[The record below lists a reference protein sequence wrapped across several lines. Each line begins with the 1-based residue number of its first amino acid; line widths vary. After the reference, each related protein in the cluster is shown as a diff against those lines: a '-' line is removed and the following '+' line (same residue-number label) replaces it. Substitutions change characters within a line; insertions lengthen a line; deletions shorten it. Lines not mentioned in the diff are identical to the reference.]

1 MFLAPQQESL
11 PTEQSSK
18 EELMSST
25 RKARIFTRMVG
36 IFIMVTVL
44 IGVTWVTSLMYFYKR
59 SDRASTAHSVANE
72 IDIWMLQ
79 ARRNEKDSQ
88 LRDIRTKD
96 FYENGTGTNL
106 ALHAQSVGQVMGS
119 IDKLDALHQVKN
131 SQTIADLRSSVKA
144 YDDAFGRLVAAYRQ
158 RGFADWG
165 AEGAWRVA
173 AHDIEDK
180 LSRINS
186 PALTISLLTIRRN
199 EKDYLL
205 RADQTYVDQ
214 LNAEVENLRAGAG
227 RLSEPT
233 RSAVLGDIDTYQG
246 TVKNYLDLQNQI
258 GLTENDGLQGTMRD
272 AIHKVEP
279 LVASVVEETKNV
291 SQSDQAYRNLLI
303 AILAI
308 TLGGLLV
315 GGLVFAGFA
324 RSISNPIA
332 KMVGLLESLAEGDLR
347 TPVGEDLLKRSDEI
361 GVLAGAFN
369 ATSQRLRGMVTTIQ
383 DSAEQVAASSEQIT
397 GSAQSLA
404 EGAQSQASTLE
415 ETSASV
421 EELTASVEQVSEH
434 AMSQASAVEEGT
446 ASMAQVQKSIEE
458 VSTSLAEISGLANK
472 SVENAVEGSKAVQ
485 QVVTGINL
493 IAQGSERISGIV
505 NVISDIA
512 DQTNLLA
519 LNASI
524 EAARAGEHGRGFAV
538 VADEVSKLADKS
550 AASTKEIEGLIKES
564 IKNVSEG
571 VKTAVGSQVGMEQI
585 RSASQKVKDMIGAL
599 TDSMSQQVAA
609 IHQLAA
615 SLTNVS
621 EMSQS
626 ISAATEEQTTNARQ
640 VSKAVENVNDLTQSA
655 ASSAEEMSA
664 ATEQLSRMAQE
675 LQRLM
680 AQFKIKNGE
689 EAASGQAPRAAIGE
703 TGGTAGIKAVGAAD
717 LQLVS

>member
-1 MFLAPQQESL
+1 MG
-11 PTEQSSK
+11 SK
-18 EELMSST
+18 RRTKL
-25 RKARIFTRMVG
+25 FTQMLG
-36 IFIMVTVL
+36 IFIIVTIV
-44 IGVTWVTSLMYFYKR
+44 IGATWVASLMYFYKR

-79 ARRNEKDSQ
+79 ARRNEKDFQ
-88 LRDIRTKD
+88 LRDIRTAD
-96 FYENGTGTNL
+96 FYEKGTGPNL
-106 ALHAQSVGQVMGS
+106 AQHAKSLDSMLAA
-119 IDKLDALHQVKN
+119 IDKLDASHQVKN
-131 SQTIADLRSSVKA
+131 SKTIADLRSSVKA
-144 YDDAFGRLVAAYRQ
+144 YDVAFGKLVEAYRA

-173 AHDIEDK
+173 AHDIE
-180 LSRINS
+180 SRLAELKN
-186 PALTISLLTIRRN
+186 PALTISLLSVRRH

-205 RADQTYVDQ
+205 RADQSYIDQ
-214 LNAEVENLRAGAG
+214 LNAEVVNLRAGADRIG
-227 RLSEPT
+227 EPT
-233 RSAVLGDIDTYQG
+233 RSALLADIDKYQG
-246 TVKNYLDLQNQI
+246 SVQSYLDLQKQI
-258 GLTENDGLQGTMRD
+258 GLTETDGLQGVMRD

-279 LVASVVEETKNV
+279 LVASVVEETMKL
-291 SQSDQAYRNLLI
+291 SQSDQAYWNLLI

-308 TLGGLLV
+308 TFAGLVV
-315 GGLVFAGFA
+315 GGFVFGAFA
-324 RSISNPIA
+324 RSISNPIK
-332 KMVGLLESLAEGDLR
+332 KMVGLLQGVAEGDLR
-347 TPVGEDLLKRSDEI
+347 NPVGDDLLNRRDEI
-361 GVLAGAFN
+361 GILAAALN
-369 ATSQRLRGMVTTIQ
+369 ATTVKLQDMVGSIQ
-383 DSAEQVAASSEQIT
+383 ESAEQVAASSEQIT
-397 GSAQSLA
+397 GSAQSLS
-404 EGAQSQASTLE
+404 EGAQGQASTLE

-421 EELTASVEQVSEH
+421 EELTASVDQVAEH
-434 AMSQASAVEEGT
+434 AQSQAAAVEQGT

-458 VSTSLAEISGLANK
+458 VSSSLAEISGLANK
-472 SVENAVEGSKAVQ
+472 SVENAVEGSRAVQ

-564 IKNVSEG
+564 IRNVTEG
-571 VKTAVGSQVGMEQI
+571 VKTAVGSQAGMEQI
-585 RSASQKVKDMIGAL
+585 KTASQKVKDTIGAL

-609 IHQLAA
+609 VHQLAA

-640 VSKAVENVNDLTQSA
+640 VSAAVESVNDLTQSA

-680 AQFKIKNGE
+680 GQFKIAKAAQETSTVESPPARREVGNGTMKK
-689 EAASGQAPRAAIGE
+689 G
-703 TGGTAGIKAVGAAD
+703 GAAD
-717 LQLVS
+717 SHVLPVGTVEETVSLS